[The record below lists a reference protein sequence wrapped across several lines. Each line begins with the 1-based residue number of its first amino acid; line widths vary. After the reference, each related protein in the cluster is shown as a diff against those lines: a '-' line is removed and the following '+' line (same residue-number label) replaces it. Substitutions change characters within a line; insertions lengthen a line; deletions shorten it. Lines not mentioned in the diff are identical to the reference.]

1 MDKMGFEVGYQRHDV
16 SFGLLSKEF
25 RNHDSTDGG
34 KTDGWFDN
42 GSSGGSRN
50 CL

>member
-1 MDKMGFEVGYQRHDV
+1 MDKMGFEVGYQRQEV
-16 SFGLLSKEF
+16 SFRLLSKEVCK
-25 RNHDSTDGG
+25 SWTDGG